1 MSQTITMRN
10 ARSQDMAVCAEILN
24 EWIDA
29 TKWMPRMQSPEAVAQ
44 HYQSEVATKRQTIV
58 AVDASRVRGFVTMT
72 PDHMVTA
79 LYVEQASRGQ
89 GIGGLLLERA
99 KRELS
104 PEVSLYVFQNNVGA
118 QKFYAKHGFVEINR
132 TSGDNDENLPDILM
146 EWRE

>member
-1 MSQTITMRN
+1 MSQTISMRN
-10 ARSQDMAVCAEILN
+10 ARSQDMAVCAGFVN

-29 TKWMPRMQSPEAVAQ
+29 TDWMPRMHSPEAVVK

-72 PDHMVTA
+72 PDKFVTA

-104 PEVSLYVFQNNVGA
+104 PEVSVYVFQNNVGA
-118 QKFYAKHGFVEINR
+118 LKFYAKHGFVEINR